1 MDNAKVLRSSGF
13 KFFVLSGV
21 ALGALV
27 GFLAMF
33 CSCDSKQHSYKAE
46 GSAGTQE
53 RVELQGMPENRKIP
67 VIFDT
72 DICDDIDDTWAL
84 ALLLK
89 SPEFDVKLITTA
101 VGDTSN
107 RARVVARLLEI
118 AGRTDIPIGIGFD
131 PGDSKKGHEQDEWVE
146 GYDLASFSGTVYDD
160 GVKAIIDTIMDSS
173 EPVTVLAVGPLPN
186 IAEALR
192 REPRIAQNARFVGM
206 HGSVRRGYEGKSQ
219 PDKEYN
225 VVSFIK
231 EAQTVFTGAWD
242 MTITPLDT
250 CGIVKLSGQRYQRLL
265 GSDDPLA
272 RAVIENYRVWAKNQS
287 IAPSSVDRGSSTLFD
302 TVAIYLAISTELVQ
316 MEKLRIRITDD
327 GYTVIDEEAKKINCA
342 TEWKDLGA
350 FEDFLVVRLTE

>member
-21 ALGALV
+21 ILGALIFF
-27 GFLAMF
+27 GAMV
-33 CSCDSKQHSYKAE
+33 CSCDSSQYSYNA
-46 GSAGTQE
+46 GVLVGTQE
-53 RVELQGMPENRKIP
+53 HAELQGMPENKKIP

-118 AGRTDIPIGIGFD
+118 AGRTDIPIGIG
-131 PGDSKKGHEQDEWVE
+131 PRLGDCNKGHEQNEWVE
-146 GYDLASFSGTVYDD
+146 SYDLASFSGTIYDD

-186 IAEALR
+186 IAEALK
-192 REPRIAQNARFVGM
+192 REPRIVQNARFVGM
-206 HGSVRRGYEGKSQ
+206 HGSVRRGYDGKPE
-219 PDKEYN
+219 PDPEYN
-225 VVSFIK
+225 VVTFIK
-231 EAQTVFTGAWD
+231 EAQTVFTADWD

-250 CGIVKLSGQRYQRLL
+250 CGVVKLSGKRYKKVL

-272 RAVIENYRVWAKNQS
+272 RAVIENYRIWAKNQS
-287 IAPSSVDRGSSTLFD
+287 MDPSSVDRGSSTLFD
-302 TVAIYLAISTELVQ
+302 TVAVYLAQSTELVKT
-316 MEKLRIRITDD
+316 ERLGIKVTDD
-327 GYTVIDEEAKKINCA
+327 GYTVIDEEARKINCA

-350 FEDFLVVRLTE
+350 FEDFLIARLIK